1 MKWIVTTLFL
11 LIANYLAD
19 GQDEKAG
26 LGGAHREKFEE
37 ELRWKLSAGDPSGE
51 TRIEVSGNQVRITL
65 ARTKFWNDATAA
77 FDAKYFGL
85 LCLLWDIEARDEDQH
100 EYLLSDSF
108 DVTLVQGPDRIVA
121 RALVNRADF
130 PTIADLNTAI
140 LLTKSQVRDILKGQA
155 IQSNAHH

>member
-11 LIANYLAD
+11 LIGNYLAD
-19 GQDEKAG
+19 GQDEKGG
-26 LGGAHREKFEE
+26 LGEAHREKFEE

-65 ARTKFWNDATAA
+65 TGTKFWNDATAV
-77 FDAKYFGL
+77 FDAKYLGL

>member
-11 LIANYLAD
+11 LIGNYLAD
-19 GQDEKAG
+19 GQDEKGG
-26 LGGAHREKFEE
+26 LGEAHREKFEE

-65 ARTKFWNDATAA
+65 TGTKFWNDATAV

-85 LCLLWDIEARDEDQH
+85 LCLLWDIEARDEGQH

-155 IQSNAHH
+155 IQSNTRH